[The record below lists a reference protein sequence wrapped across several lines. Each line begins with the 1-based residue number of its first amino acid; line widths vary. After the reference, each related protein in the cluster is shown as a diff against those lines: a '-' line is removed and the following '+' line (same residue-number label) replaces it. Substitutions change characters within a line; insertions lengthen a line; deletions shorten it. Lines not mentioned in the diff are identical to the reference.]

1 MRADL
6 VERAIMHNPA
16 LASSLQHARAGGA
29 VTTKALQILVQAAE
43 APQSIPEPSQKLGQW
58 IKPITARALAEEKI
72 FTIKQ
77 LLDYIAVRG
86 STWYYG
92 VPRIGAL
99 KAKVIENWLKSHEAM
114 LGELNII
121 NVSEKVPSTTV
132 QVTIHPGQPSVM
144 APLESIS
151 VSNQFDGTHGV
162 NRSQAYCYITARND
176 LEAINCYLQR
186 YADQKHAQRAYK
198 KELERFLLWCVIIAQ
213 KPMSSVNASDCQ
225 EYAAFLAKPAPSFC
239 GKKAGRHTKLW
250 RPFNDKGSLSPLS
263 QRYAINILRSAFDY
277 FCKVRYLA
285 GNPFSVVKSSVVTK
299 EVDLMHIEKALSAPL
314 WQKLISSLQGAAETS
329 SQYRVALATILLLG
343 DSGIRREE
351 AATATRQ
358 KLQKSRYADCMELEV
373 LGKGHKKRVVPV
385 SARAM
390 KALEAHWADRN
401 LDINGRDEE
410 YLLAPL
416 VTPKHKAAHD
426 KHDAG
431 VSGYAPESLYR
442 LIQTTIDNLINL
454 VPGAFNQEDIRQL
467 EVTTPHAF
475 RHTFGTLSVEKGMPI
490 DVLQY
495 FLGHESVG
503 TTSIY
508 NKAKKKRA
516 MEEPA
521 KYFNAD

>member
-1 MRADL
+1 MIGLHYNILFEKTTYNRSDYAALRSHCVGISISRIASLYYTEDAPQIEYGLERFLLDMRADL

-314 WQKLISSLQGAAETS
+314 WQKLISSLPGAAETS

-358 KLQKSRYADCMELEV
+358 KLQKSRYSDCM
-373 LGKGHKKRVVPV
+373 
-385 SARAM
+385 
-390 KALEAHWADRN
+390 
-401 LDINGRDEE
+401 
-410 YLLAPL
+410 
-416 VTPKHKAAHD
+416 
-426 KHDAG
+426 
-431 VSGYAPESLYR
+431 
-442 LIQTTIDNLINL
+442 
-454 VPGAFNQEDIRQL
+454 
-467 EVTTPHAF
+467 
-475 RHTFGTLSVEKGMPI
+475 
-490 DVLQY
+490 
-495 FLGHESVG
+495 
-503 TTSIY
+503 
-508 NKAKKKRA
+508 
-516 MEEPA
+516 
-521 KYFNAD
+521 